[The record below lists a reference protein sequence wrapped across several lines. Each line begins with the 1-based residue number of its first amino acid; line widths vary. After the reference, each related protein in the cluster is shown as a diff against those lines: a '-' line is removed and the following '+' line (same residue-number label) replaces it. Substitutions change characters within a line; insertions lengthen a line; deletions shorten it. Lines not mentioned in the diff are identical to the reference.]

1 MSRGTDREE
10 RPGRGVSGASDAI
23 EKVDLEAAL
32 ASFDGHWEPR
42 IIGALNGQEVKVA
55 KLLGEFVW
63 HSHADADELFMVL
76 QGRLRMEL
84 RERTIILDPGQLFV
98 VPRGV
103 EHRPVAP
110 EEVHVLLFEP
120 AGTVNTGDAGGP
132 LTVDAPERIA

>member
-1 MSRGTDREE
+1 MNRGTDGED
-10 RPGRGVSGASDAI
+10 RPETNVSSTVD
-23 EKVDLEAAL
+23 KVDLAAAL

-42 IIGALNGQEVKVA
+42 IVGALNGQEVKVA

-76 QGRLRMEL
+76 KGRLRMEL
-84 RERTIILDPGQLFV
+84 RGRTIILDPGQLFV